1 MTSAHGGPSVPGS
14 PGGRSAAGAPPAG
27 RPQPGATTAST
38 TSDPRPAELD
48 DLPLDDLPLE
58 EMSLEEAIHRVEE
71 AEHEGRP
78 PVAGTLSNLV
88 TAVAVIAL
96 GVAALA
102 GAAALGLGAAATP
115 GPGTWPML
123 VAVVTVLIGAA
134 LVVTARRAHDSER
147 FTRSSL
153 LVLVGLATMVLFV
166 VLLPVIGFEI
176 PAALLCFVWLRVL
189 GAESWRMSLGLSVGL
204 VVAFYV
210 VFVGALGVP
219 IPHLF

>member
-1 MTSAHGGPSVPGS
+1 MTTAHGGASAPGS
-14 PGGRSAAGAPPAG
+14 PGGRSAAGATPAG
-27 RPQPGATTAST
+27 HPQSEGPAAPATPGS
-38 TSDPRPAELD
+38 RPAD
-48 DLPLDDLPLE
+48 LDDLPLE
-58 EMSLEEAIHRVEE
+58 EMSLEEAIHQVEE

-88 TAVAVIAL
+88 TAVVVIAL
-96 GVAALA
+96 GVAALV
-102 GAAALGLGAAATP
+102 GAAGLGLGAAAAP

-123 VAVVTVLIGAA
+123 VAVVTVLIGVA
-134 LVVTARRAHDSER
+134 LLATARRAHDSER
-147 FTRSSL
+147 FTRTSL
-153 LVLVGLATMVLFV
+153 LVLVGLATMVVFV

-176 PAALLCFVWLRVL
+176 PAALLCFVWLRFL
-189 GAESWRMSLGLSVGL
+189 GAESWRLSLVLSVGL

>member
-1 MTSAHGGPSVPGS
+1 MPGS
-14 PGGRSAAGAPPAG
+14 PGGRSAAGAPPQGAA
-27 RPQPGATTAST
+27 PQQPPSGPVVEEHRTAE
-38 TSDPRPAELD
+38 P
-48 DLPLDDLPLE
+48 DLE
-58 EMSLEEAIHRVEE
+58 HMSLEEAVHLVEE
-71 AEHEGRP
+71 SEHEGRP
-78 PVAGTLSNLV
+78 PHAGTLSNIV
-88 TAVAVIAL
+88 TAVGVIAL

-102 GAAALGLGAAATP
+102 GAAALGLGAAAAP

-123 VAVVTVLIGAA
+123 VAVATVLAGVA
-134 LVVTARRAHDSER
+134 LLATARRTHDSER

-153 LVLVGLATMVLFV
+153 LVLVGLATMVVFV

-176 PAALLCFVWLRVL
+176 PAALLCFVWLRFL

>member
-1 MTSAHGGPSVPGS
+1 VTSAHGGAPVPGS
-14 PGGRSAAGAPPAG
+14 PGGRSAAGATPAG
-27 RPQPGATTAST
+27 RPRPEGTTAPA
-38 TSDPRPAELD
+38 TSQPHPAD
-48 DLPLDDLPLE
+48 LDDLPLE

-78 PVAGTLSNLV
+78 PAAGTLSNLV
-88 TAVAVIAL
+88 TAVVVIAL
-96 GVAALA
+96 GATALA
-102 GAAALGLGAAATP
+102 GAAGLGLGTAAQP
-115 GPGTWPML
+115 GSGTWPML
-123 VAVVTVLIGAA
+123 VAVVTVLIGVA
-134 LVVTARRAHDSER
+134 LVAVARRAHDSER

-176 PAALLCFVWLRVL
+176 PAALLCFVWLRFL

-204 VVAFYV
+204 VAAFYA

>member
-1 MTSAHGGPSVPGS
+1 MTSAHGGASVPGS
-14 PGGRSAAGAPPAG
+14 PGGHSAAGAPPAG
-27 RPQPGATTAST
+27 GPRSEGTTAPAASE
-38 TSDPRPAELD
+38 PRPTA
-48 DLPLDDLPLE
+48 LDDLPLE

-78 PVAGTLSNLV
+78 PAAGTLSNVV
-88 TAVAVIAL
+88 TAVIVIAL
-96 GVAALA
+96 GAAALA
-102 GAAALGLGAAATP
+102 GAAGLGLGTAATP
-115 GPGTWPML
+115 GSGTWPML
-123 VAVVTVLIGAA
+123 VAAVTVLIGVA
-134 LVVTARRAHDSER
+134 LVATARRAHDSER

-153 LVLVGLATMVLFV
+153 LVLVGLATMVVFV

-176 PAALLCFVWLRVL
+176 PAALLCFVWLRFL

-204 VVAFYV
+204 VAAFYA

>member
-1 MTSAHGGPSVPGS
+1 MTTAQGGAHVPGS
-14 PGGRSAAGAPPAG
+14 PGSRTAAGAPPQGAA
-27 RPQPGATTAST
+27 PQQPPSGPVDGEHRT
-38 TSDPRPAELD
+38 PEP
-48 DLPLDDLPLE
+48 DLE
-58 EMSLEEAIHRVEE
+58 HMSLEEAVHLVEE

-78 PVAGTLSNLV
+78 PHAGTLSNIV
-88 TAVAVIAL
+88 TALAVIAL

-102 GAAALGLGAAATP
+102 GSAALGLGAAAAP

-123 VAVVTVLIGAA
+123 VAVVTVVIGVA
-134 LVVTARRAHDSER
+134 LLATARSTRDSER

-153 LVLVGLATMVLFV
+153 LVLVGLATMVAFV

-176 PAALLCFVWLRVL
+176 PAALLCFVWLRFL
-189 GAESWRMSLGLSVGL
+189 GGESWRMSLGLSVGL
-204 VVAFYV
+204 VAAFYV